1 MFKCTLVANLIS
13 MIANIIK
20 LVLMTETILAGRLLF
35 GIGVGIGNVCLSKV
49 LNDSIPNEYS

>member
-1 MFKCTLVANLIS
+1 
-13 MIANIIK
+13 
-20 LVLMTETILAGRLLF
+20 MTETILAGRLLF